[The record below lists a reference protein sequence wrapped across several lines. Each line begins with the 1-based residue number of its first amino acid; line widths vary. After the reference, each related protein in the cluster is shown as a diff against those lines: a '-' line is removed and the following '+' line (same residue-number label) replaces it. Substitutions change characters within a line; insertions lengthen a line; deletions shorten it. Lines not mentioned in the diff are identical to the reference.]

1 MRFKWMIVA
10 SLLVAPALAQSTE
23 QWSSCQT
30 VTGVSNYLAY
40 ANSVLLTL
48 SPGIPGCAPVDI
60 AGAVMFMVN
69 VDGVTSDNIGSFLAS
84 GYSAYLSGH
93 QVTIYYDNSSIAA
106 LRDSARKPGT
116 ALLIGLNRV
125 RGMVMTPWV
134 RAVSIVALI
143 GLFPGTALSCEHEV
157 FGMISLDIRHR
168 GV

>member
-10 SLLVAPALAQSTE
+10 SLLVAPELAQSTE

-93 QVTIYYDNSSIAA
+93 QVTIYYDNSSIGC
-106 LRDSARKPGT
+106 PGV
-116 ALLIGLNRV
+116 I
-125 RGMVMTPWV
+125 
-134 RAVSIVALI
+134 
-143 GLFPGTALSCEHEV
+143 
-157 FGMISLDIRHR
+157 ISLG
-168 GV
+168 GVAGQRP